1 MPGINY
7 LAVIVAAVASM
18 VVGGLWNS
26 PFVFG
31 AERMRLAGMSANA
44 TGDTQM
50 PVGKLLAQ
58 FVRSLVIAFV
68 LARFVVLL
76 GISDWIGAVQLAIWV
91 WIGFNA
97 ALIVGAVIWE
107 NQPWKLFAIHAG
119 DALLQTIVMA
129 IILGV
134 WR

>member
-7 LAVIVAAVASM
+7 LAVIVAAVASI
-18 VVGGLWNS
+18 VIGGLWNS

-31 AERMRLAGMSANA
+31 TERMKLAGMSANA
-44 TGDTQM
+44 GDRQM

-76 GISDWIGAVQLAIWV
+76 GISDWMGAVQFAVWV

-97 ALIVGAVIWE
+97 ALLVGAVIWE
-107 NQPWKLFAIHAG
+107 EQPWKLFAIHAG
-119 DALLQTIVMA
+119 DALMQTIVMA
-129 IILGV
+129 IILGE